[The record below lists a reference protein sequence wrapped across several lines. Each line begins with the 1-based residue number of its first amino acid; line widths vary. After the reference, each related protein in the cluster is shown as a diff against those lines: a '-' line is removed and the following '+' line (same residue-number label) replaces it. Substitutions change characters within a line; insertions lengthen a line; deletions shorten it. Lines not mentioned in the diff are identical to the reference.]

1 MLAAILAN
9 CRNTNLLGLSSEKN
23 EDEASKRAREHDQEL
38 GKVWSKGFRL
48 LRPHK
53 LRLRITLS

>member
-23 EDEASKRAREHDQEL
+23 EDEANERGREHDQEL
-38 GKVWSKGFRL
+38 GKVWSKGFRPL
-48 LRPHK
+48 IPHR
-53 LRLRITLS
+53 LWLRITL